1 MITYIWIGMVCTAVL
16 FGAATGRLVEVGE
29 AAMEGAGAAVNV
41 CLSML
46 APMCLWSGIT
56 ELLRERGVM
65 SVLDKLLA
73 PAVGRLF
80 PGLSGKEEGK
90 LISGSLAANMLGL
103 GNAATPMTVNA
114 AKALGRNCRNRT
126 ASKELCRLIVLNT
139 ASVQIIP
146 MTVCGIRAG
155 LGAENPFDIVPAV
168 WIASVFALFCG
179 LCAMFV
185 FEKLYGRGE
194 RG

>member
-56 ELLRERGVM
+56 ELLRELGVM
-65 SVLDKLLA
+65 SVLDKL
-73 PAVGRLF
+73 
-80 PGLSGKEEGK
+80 LSGKEEGK

>member
-1 MITYIWIGMVCTAVL
+1 MVTYIWIGMVCAAVL
-16 FGAATGRLVEVGE
+16 FGAATGRLEEVGK
-29 AAMEGAGAAVNV
+29 AAMDGAGAAVNV

-56 ELLRERGVM
+56 ELLQELGVM
-65 SVLDKLLA
+65 GLLDRLLM
-73 PAVGRLF
+73 PAVKKLF
-80 PGLSGKEEGK
+80 PKLAKNGKGH
-90 LISGSLAANMLGL
+90 LISGSMAANMLGL
-103 GNAATPMTVNA
+103 GNAATPLTLRA
-114 AKALGRNCRNRT
+114 AEALGRECRNGI

-168 WIASVFALFCG
+168 WIASVFALSVG

-185 FEKLYGRGE
+185 FEKLFGRTE
-194 RG
+194 